1 MFHQTLI
8 PSSVSSSPPSTLSSL
23 FFDPSSASFPGPL
36 QPPSLV
42 PPLVYSSCA
51 QVESE
56 ARMEEALRSSLR
68 PESGLS
74 SGQQQQHQHQ
84 RQQNKGTLSED
95 GGWSAERGNLCG
107 EGFLVDDLL
116 NLGDYADN
124 DKEAEVS
131 VVREEVE
138 AKAHQAADAEHRGI
152 SDSNSSSPCSSTSA
166 LSFQP
171 PPPPPLSDI
180 SLPVSLPSP
189 RRQSWT
195 TITKFFDGFAF
206 FSLVLW
212 LRFVQAHD
220 VEELEWVSYIIDD
233 SLSEFPHCPA
243 VGGDHFPSPSQ
254 SHKKTEEPP
263 AAAPQV
269 ASSLDSAVCG
279 LSTEGMASV
288 KAKRS
293 KRLRPRPAHSPARY
307 MSVPVLFADSLSSPT
322 NTSSSASSSCS
333 TPCLLYDHNTVAGG
347 DQSFLLHEVPQPPL
361 APATKPG
368 PKKRGRKPKPSP
380 TASGSGD
387 RRCSHC
393 GVQKTPQWRA
403 GPLGAKTLCN
413 ACGVR
418 FKSGRLL
425 PEYRPA
431 CSPTFVS
438 HIHSNSH
445 RKVLEMRRK
454 KEAQLPSAPVA
465 SF

>member
-8 PSSVSSSPPSTLSSL
+8 PSSVSSSPPSSTLSSL

-180 SLPVSLPSP
+180 SLP
-189 RRQSWT
+189 
-195 TITKFFDGFAF
+195 
-206 FSLVLW
+206 
-212 LRFVQAHD
+212 AHD

-307 MSVPVLFADSLSSPT
+307 MSIPVLFADSLSSPT

>member
-8 PSSVSSSPPSTLSSL
+8 PSSVSSSPSSTLSSL
-23 FFDPSSASFPGPL
+23 FFNPSSASFPVLLGPL

-42 PPLVYSSCA
+42 PPLVYSSCT
-51 QVESE
+51 QVENE
-56 ARMEEALRSSLR
+56 ARMEEALKSSLR

-84 RQQNKGTLSED
+84 RQQNKGTLSEE

-107 EGFLVDDLL
+107 EGFSVDDLL
-116 NLGDYADN
+116 NLGDYAEN
-124 DKEAEVS
+124 DKEAEVTE
-131 VVREEVE
+131 VREEVE
-138 AKAHQAADAEHRGI
+138 AKAEVADAEHRGI
-152 SDSNSSSPCSSTSA
+152 SDSSSPCSSTSA

-171 PPPPPLSDI
+171 LPPPPPPPLSDI
-180 SLPVSLPSP
+180 SLP
-189 RRQSWT
+189 
-195 TITKFFDGFAF
+195 
-206 FSLVLW
+206 
-212 LRFVQAHD
+212 AHD
-220 VEELEWVSYIIDD
+220 AEELEWVSYIIDD

-243 VGGDHFPSPSQ
+243 VGGDHFPSPPQ

-293 KRLRPRPAHSPARY
+293 KRHRPRPAHSPARY

-322 NTSSSASSSCS
+322 NTCSSASSSSS
-333 TPCLLYDHNTVAGG
+333 TSCLIYDHHPVAGD
-347 DQSFLLHEVPQPPL
+347 DQSFLLHEVPPPPL
-361 APATKPG
+361 ASATKPG

-393 GVQKTPQWRA
+393 GAQKTPQWRA

-454 KEAQLPSAPVA
+454 KEAQLPLSPASAPVA

>member
-1 MFHQTLI
+1 VVVPTEFDSHSMFHQTLI
-8 PSSVSSSPPSTLSSL
+8 PSSVSSSPSSTLSSL
-23 FFDPSSASFPGPL
+23 FFNPSSASFPVLLGPL

-42 PPLVYSSCA
+42 PPLVYSSCT
-51 QVESE
+51 QVENE
-56 ARMEEALRSSLR
+56 ARMEEALKSSLR

-84 RQQNKGTLSED
+84 RQQNKGTLSEE

-107 EGFLVDDLL
+107 EGFSVDDLL
-116 NLGDYADN
+116 NLGDYAEN
-124 DKEAEVS
+124 DKEAEVTE
-131 VVREEVE
+131 VREEVE
-138 AKAHQAADAEHRGI
+138 AKAEVADAEHRGI

-171 PPPPPLSDI
+171 LPPPPPLSDI
-180 SLPVSLPSP
+180 SLP
-189 RRQSWT
+189 
-195 TITKFFDGFAF
+195 
-206 FSLVLW
+206 
-212 LRFVQAHD
+212 AHD

-243 VGGDHFPSPSQ
+243 VGGDHFPSPPQ

-279 LSTEGMASV
+279 LSTEGMSSV

-293 KRLRPRPAHSPARY
+293 KRHRPRPAHSPARY

-322 NTSSSASSSCS
+322 NTSSSASSSSS
-333 TPCLLYDHNTVAGG
+333 TSCLIYDHHPVAGD
-347 DQSFLLHEVPQPPL
+347 DQSFLLHEVPPPPL
-361 APATKPG
+361 ASATKPG
-368 PKKRGRKPKPSP
+368 PKKRGRKPKLSP

-393 GVQKTPQWRA
+393 GAQKTPQWRA

-454 KEAQLPSAPVA
+454 KEAQLPLSPASAPVA